1 MNVMNLKKKFNYSD
15 PKIKNFFIENGYV
28 IIKNLI
34 DRKIVNKLSFFCW
47 SKLKHLQ
54 KLSRKKKIPE
64 EYELW
69 SIAIISILENT
80 ELYNEYIRSKKILKL
95 LREFLGP
102 DICTLGYNSLWI
114 NNPTNKNP
122 VITKKAHVDAWTGT
136 SVNTLFFKLF
146 LTDVDNYNGL
156 TMYPGSNLQGF
167 IPVKSRFINDKDY
180 SFKLNQV
187 NLNNLK
193 KGDVVLW
200 HPLTLH
206 STTGQSKNNIRM
218 SMTARFTSTENEFSS
233 QERALGT
240 TTLSV
245 GPLNQIKR
253 IIGND
258 SLFPFRTYDT
268 YRATDK
274 RLSEIY
280 DNKKFTMVDKVI
292 KLIK

>member
-1 MNVMNLKKKFNYSD
+1 MYS
-15 PKIKNFFIENGYV
+15 
-28 IIKNLI
+28 
-34 DRKIVNKLSFFCW
+34 
-47 SKLKHLQ
+47 
-54 KLSRKKKIPE
+54 
-64 EYELW
+64 
-69 SIAIISILENT
+69 
-80 ELYNEYIRSKKILKL
+80 EYIRSKKLLKL

-180 SFKLNQV
+180 SFKFNQV

-193 KGDVVLW
+193 KGDAVLW

-206 STTGQSKNNIRM
+206 STTGPVSY
-218 SMTARFTSTENEFSS
+218 THL
-233 QERALGT
+233 RAHET
-240 TTLSV
+240 
-245 GPLNQIKR
+245 
-253 IIGND
+253 
-258 SLFPFRTYDT
+258 
-268 YRATDK
+268 
-274 RLSEIY
+274 
-280 DNKKFTMVDKVI
+280 
-292 KLIK
+292 